1 MDTAR
6 FDKLT
11 RSLSR
16 GLSRRGALALLG
28 GAVAVAS
35 QRGASAQLGLTCGSL
50 GKPCTMLAGC
60 CDGLTCVTSAINT
73 NYGVCLSGGSGG
85 TVSSGTQLVLP
96 FESAQG
102 SSSTGVDS
110 STTSTGT
117 TAPTTT
123 TTGTT
128 TSATDAKAARKAK
141 RQTRRTSRRSKSKSR
156 RTTQETKRKQRRDDA
171 VIAAGPELEF
181 SIFSKTATNGADKGQ
196 EYEELLVRNV
206 SDKSALV
213 NEVKVLSDNEGTSLK
228 FTVSSG
234 GTLGL
239 VSGRPNDATVDSG
252 QYFWRVPDVCTGV
265 DIGYGWVV
273 KAAFSGE
280 VENRTYTILCDGTVN
295 GVPITADEP
304 ANNKRRKKRKQQ
316 QQRARKKRADRKH
329 RNNG

>member
-1 MDTAR
+1 MDTTR

-16 GLSRRGALALLG
+16 GVSRRGALALLG
-28 GAVAVAS
+28 GAVAVAA
-35 QRGASAQLGLTCGSL
+35 QRGASAQLGLQCGSL

-123 TTGTT
+123 TGTT
-128 TSATDAKAARKAK
+128 TSTVDAKAARRSK
-141 RQTRRTSRRSKSKSR
+141 RQSRRTTRRSKSKSR
-156 RTTQETKRKQRRDDA
+156 RTTQETKRKQRREDA
-171 VIAAGPELEF
+171 VLAAGPELQF
-181 SIFSKTATNGADKGQ
+181 SILYPNTGKTP
-196 EYEELLVRNV
+196 YE
-206 SDKSALV
+206 
-213 NEVKVLSDNEGTSLK
+213 VLQIANPTDYSVY
-228 FTVSSG
+228 VSSVELKQNSRVSNWVRKTIASG
-234 GTLGL
+234 GRFGL
-239 VSGRPNDATVDSG
+239 VSGLPNGTAVSSDE
-252 QYFWRVPDVCTGV
+252 FLWMNDVYVCPGDT
-265 DIGYGWVV
+265 DNSANGWVV
-273 KAAFSGE
+273 KAAFSTE
-280 VENRTYTILCDGTVN
+280 VENRTYTILCDGSVN

-304 ANNKRRKKRKQQ
+304 VNNKRRKKRKQQ